1 MVILW
6 FSLNNIH
13 MKNVQERDEL
23 RQSIIQ
29 QCGGIDGTMVVDVGE
44 YVMVKWSES
53 LILPGLVT
61 EVTDS
66 DDENVQVLSMKK
78 SGDLY
83 VWPCVCGKG
92 GGVICCEE
100 DACRDLEWIV
110 YGERVLPGIVD
121 LSVRGRTARGYSM
134 LFTPE

>member
-1 MVILW
+1 
-6 FSLNNIH
+6 

-83 VWPCVCGKG
+83 MCGLVCVEKV
-92 GGVICCEE
+92 GV
-100 DACRDLEWIV
+100 
-110 YGERVLPGIVD
+110 
-121 LSVRGRTARGYSM
+121 LSVVKKM
-134 LFTPE
+134 LAGTLSGLCMVNASYQGLSTSLFVVGLHVATVCSLLLSEMNITFRNNI